1 MTELIRN
8 EKLQPDTVDEIA
20 AASVSAS
27 RVSASNSN
35 PGGTRGSGDGSPA

>member
-20 AASVSAS
+20 AAS
-27 RVSASNSN
+27 
-35 PGGTRGSGDGSPA
+35 GIG